1 MSYFLEVT
9 SMKNKFPIAGIKEIL
24 LTWHKHAD
32 VSDTP
37 DPARALYGPPPE
49 TAAGV
54 RGRGLVDFFKQV
66 SLFEDLT
73 QGDLR
78 RLARILHERTYRD
91 GEYILEEGKPG
102 TAMYLVRGGVVEI
115 VRRRRNGEE
124 VPLAT
129 LEPPATLEE
138 LAVVGADVVHWTSAR
153 ARGPVSLVAISRPD
167 VDALGRNFPLLANK
181 ILKKLAHIMAMRLQ
195 MVLEAEYFNEERS
208 LNSAPPQ

>member
-1 MSYFLEVT
+1 
-9 SMKNKFPIAGIKEIL
+9 MKEKFYIAGIKKIL
-24 LTWHKHAD
+24 LKWHEHAD
-32 VSDTP
+32 LSDTP

-49 TAAGV
+49 TAA
-54 RGRGLVDFFKQV
+54 RERDRGLVDFFRQV

-91 GEYILEEGKPG
+91 GEYIFEEGNPG
-102 TAMYLVRGGVVEI
+102 TAMYIVRGGVVEI
-115 VRRRRNGEE
+115 VRRKRNGEE
-124 VPLAT
+124 VPLVT

-138 LAVVGADVVHWTSAR
+138 MAVMGADVVHWTSGR
-153 ARGPVSLVAISRPD
+153 ARGPVSLVAIGCSD
-167 VDALGRNFPLLANK
+167 LDALGRNFPLLGNK
-181 ILKKLAHIMAMRLQ
+181 ILKKLAHIIAMRLQ